1 MHTNLEQI
9 IAKDS
14 LNRENTNETIEQNVD
29 IIPLTKLK
37 KPRSEKQLENDK
49 KLGQRLRDKKLL
61 KEQQQ
66 QQQQPIQQEVV
77 EIPVDSEVQVIQEA
91 LQEVDL
97 NVKIPVVKLPRPRL
111 KRSKTERNIKVNNVV
126 EVCN

>member
-61 KEQQQ
+61 KEQHQ
-66 QQQQPIQQEVV
+66 QQQQPIQHEVV
-77 EIPVDSEVQVIQEA
+77 ELPVDSEVQVIQEA

>member
-1 MHTNLEQI
+1 MHTNLEHI

-91 LQEVDL
+91 LQEVEL

>member
-37 KPRSEKQLENDK
+37 KPRSEKQLKNDK

-66 QQQQPIQQEVV
+66 QQQQPIQQKVV
-77 EIPVDSEVQVIQEA
+77 EIPVDSEVLVIQEA

-111 KRSKTERNIKVNNVV
+111 KRSKTERNIKFNNVV

>member
-1 MHTNLEQI
+1 M
-9 IAKDS
+9 
-14 LNRENTNETIEQNVD
+14 ENTNETIEQNVD

-66 QQQQPIQQEVV
+66 HIQHEVV
-77 EIPVDSEVQVIQEA
+77 ELPIDSEVQVIQEA

>member
-1 MHTNLEQI
+1 M
-9 IAKDS
+9 
-14 LNRENTNETIEQNVD
+14 ENTNETI
-29 IIPLTKLK
+29 KLK

-66 QQQQPIQQEVV
+66 QQQLQPIQHEVV
-77 EIPVDSEVQVIQEA
+77 ELPVDSEVQVIQEA

>member
-66 QQQQPIQQEVV
+66 QQQPIQQEVV

>member
-1 MHTNLEQI
+1 M
-9 IAKDS
+9 
-14 LNRENTNETIEQNVD
+14 ENTNETIEQNVD

-37 KPRSEKQLENDK
+37 KPRNEKQLENDK

-97 NVKIPVVKLPRPRL
+97 NVKSPVVKLPRPRL
-111 KRSKTERNIKVNNVV
+111 KRSKTETNIKVNNVV